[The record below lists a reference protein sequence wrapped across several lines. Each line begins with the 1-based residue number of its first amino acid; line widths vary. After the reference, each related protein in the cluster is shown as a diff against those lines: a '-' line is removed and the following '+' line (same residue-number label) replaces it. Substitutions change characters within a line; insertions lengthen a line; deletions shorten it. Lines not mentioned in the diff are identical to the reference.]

1 MSESSSSSSSSGR
14 KEIPKRLEDEL
25 KAIPK
30 FKPRVEPTR
39 RTVADILGE
48 SVERAAYEEILGP
61 LINRGRSSS
70 SLAAASIRNNNP
82 SYNIPPRNESRNE
95 NDSDFTTSL
104 LTRLADAE
112 AETKSMRRQLVEKMG
127 KVNSL
132 ESENAQLLALVE
144 APSHLV
150 DEVNFYKTENDRL
163 EAQIV
168 DMNDFLRDYGL
179 EWVGHGSGSSNTD
192 SKEEGESQGVDYR
205 VFARKIEELNSQ
217 LSLEPAQIKS
227 EARRARL
234 VHASELF
241 DSVSITFYGD
251 GIMIRRGPFK
261 ENKSESYI
269 SFVRDIVGK
278 LMSQT
283 IIKFQKKNQFLSH
296 KQFSSRDQH

>member
-1 MSESSSSSSSSGR
+1 MSESPSSSSSGR

-48 SVERAAYEEILGP
+48 SVERAAYDEILGP

-70 SLAAASIRNNNP
+70 SLPAAAVRNNNP
-82 SYNIPPRNESRNE
+82 SYNIPSRNESRNE
-95 NDSDFTTSL
+95 NDSDFTTTL

-144 APSHLV
+144 IPSHLV
-150 DEVNFYKTENDRL
+150 EEINFYKAENDRL

-179 EWVGHGSGSSNTD
+179 EWVGHSSSGSNTG
-192 SKEEGESQGVDYR
+192 SKEEFENQGVNYH
-205 VFARKIEELNSQ
+205 VFARKVEELNSQ
-217 LSLEPAQIKS
+217 LSSEPAQIKS
-227 EARRARL
+227 DSRRARL

-241 DSVSITFYGD
+241 DSVAITFYCD

-269 SFVRDIVGK
+269 SFVRDIIGK
-278 LMSQT
+278 LMS
-283 IIKFQKKNQFLSH
+283 
-296 KQFSSRDQH
+296 